1 MVQCVAVFALGVSL
15 LPLPSKCHTSSTDSV
30 GLLTLCICCMWSP
43 LLQFYGG
50 AAQDFG
56 PLRPLWESYGW
67 SLFRLQNP
75 PAESNLEYVKVQVS
89 RSKSRHALPALLL

>member
-1 MVQCVAVFALGVSL
+1 
-15 LPLPSKCHTSSTDSV
+15 V

-75 PAESNLEYVKVQVS
+75 PAESNLEYVKIQVS
-89 RSKSRHALPALLL
+89 RSKSWHALPALLLKLGLVVCRGRSRLLCMWFVQAAL